1 MVRER
6 RPPVR
11 QSALRPCHEAFPD
24 LQRPAGIENPCAAP
38 SMNIPIR
45 LREALRAG
53 GLERW
58 AIHHA
63 DTREKLIDG
72 LERKGYDVRGK
83 TDAGI
88 CHVVRRPPTEP
99 LAE

>member
-1 MVRER
+1 MIGLER
-6 RPPVR
+6 PIRIRKPWRASPM
-11 QSALRPCHEAFPD
+11 S
-24 LQRPAGIENPCAAP
+24 
-38 SMNIPIR
+38 IPIR

-53 GLERW
+53 GLDLERW

-63 DTREKLIDG
+63 DTRETLIDG